1 MSVESGQPF
10 IDVDEWR
17 DVPCRF
23 RYLHGGFEGSSTRFS
38 LYFPDASNFSG
49 RFLQYLQGGAGGNE
63 RSAGADVLQLAFDNG
78 MYLIESNQGHI
89 NNPAELADDLSV
101 LLWRASARSAE
112 YGREMADAMYG
123 GPPDHGFLLGGSGGA
138 VRAFLCIQARPDL
151 WQGAVPF
158 MINQTGLFAFNA
170 SLFAWTMLVL
180 GGDVDRLVDA
190 TRPGSEIEPVSA
202 MSTAD
207 QVEALQDLYQAGYPR
222 GAEDFL
228 TPGPDYLFLRSE
240 KVLESYT
247 ADFWTKPGFEGHDD
261 HPVIAANRIEH
272 QRARV
277 TAVLTARQL
286 DDYGPLDESNL
297 ENAALS
303 AFIESDRIVGFA
315 LNLDVAGSRLV
326 NARVRVLSGAASGRV
341 FYITGARGEALSA
354 MLFAPLLEGIAAG
367 DELEFDNGDYLAFA
381 ALHRHVEDLGYPE
394 TRQIAAKAAAQGR
407 PLLTFEPSMAPPGGG
422 FEGKVILLQHLHDVA
437 CPPSVGRAFVED
449 LKQHLGDRLDDSFRL
464 WWIDNAAHLPAVTK
478 RGEARAIAYCYGQA
492 LHHLI
497 DWVEH
502 GTPPPASTS
511 YRFTP
516 DNALILAGS
525 AAERLGIQP
534 VVQATANDGAVAHA
548 HVGDAVRL
556 VGVAEAPP
564 GAGAIVKTEWDP
576 EGVGEWP
583 LRTSHGSKGAAPSR
597 PETKHEAAHAY
608 AEPGVY
614 FASFRATSNKD
625 DRANSLYD
633 VTNIA
638 RVRVI
643 IERK

>member
-1 MSVESGQPF
+1 MSAVEFGQPF

-17 DVPCRF
+17 DVPCRH
-23 RYLHGGFEGSSTRFS
+23 RYVHGGFERSSTRFS
-38 LYFPDASNFSG
+38 LYLPDATIFSG

-63 RSAGADVLQLAFDNG
+63 RSAGADVMHLAFDNG
-78 MYLIESNQGHI
+78 MYLVESNQGHI

-112 YGREMADAMYG
+112 YGREVAEGMYG
-123 GPPDHGFLLGGSGGA
+123 SPPHHGFLLGGSGGA

-170 SLFAWTMLVL
+170 SLFAWTILVL

-190 TRPGSEIEPVSA
+190 TRPGSEVEPVSA

-207 QVEALQDLYQAGYPR
+207 RMEAVRDLYQAGYPR

-228 TPGPDYLFLRSE
+228 NPGPDYLFLRSE

-247 ADFWTKPGFEGHDD
+247 ADFWTKPGFEGHDG
-261 HPVIAANRIEH
+261 HPAIAANHVEH

-277 TAVLTARQL
+277 TAVLTERQL
-286 DDYGPLDESNL
+286 DDYGPPDESNL
-297 ENAALS
+297 ENAILS
-303 AFIESDRIVGFA
+303 AFSESDRIVGLA
-315 LNLDVAGSRLV
+315 LSLDVAASRLV

-341 FYITGARGEALSA
+341 FYITGARGKALSA
-354 MLFAPLLEGIAAG
+354 MLFAPLLEGIVAG
-367 DELEFDNGDYLAFA
+367 DELELDNGDYLAFA

-394 TRQIAAKAAAQGR
+394 TREIAAKAAARGR
-407 PLLTFEPSMAPPGGG
+407 PLLTFEPSMAPPGGR

-449 LKQHLGDRLDDSFRL
+449 LKEHLGDRLDDSFRL
-464 WWIDNAAHLPAVTK
+464 WWIDNAAHLPAVTR

-492 LHHLI
+492 LRDLI
-497 DWVEH
+497 DWVER

-511 YRFTP
+511 YRFAP
-516 DNALILAGS
+516 DNALVLPAS

-534 VVQATANDGAVAHA
+534 VVQATANGGAVVHA
-548 HVGDAVRL
+548 RVGDEVRL
-556 VGVAEAPP
+556 AGLAEIPP

-576 EGVGEWP
+576 EGGGEWP
-583 LRTSHGSKGAAPSR
+583 VCESHGSNGAAPAG
-597 PETKHEAAHAY
+597 PEARHEVAHTY
-608 AEPGVY
+608 AERGVY

-625 DRANSLYD
+625 DRANKLYD

-643 IERK
+643 VE